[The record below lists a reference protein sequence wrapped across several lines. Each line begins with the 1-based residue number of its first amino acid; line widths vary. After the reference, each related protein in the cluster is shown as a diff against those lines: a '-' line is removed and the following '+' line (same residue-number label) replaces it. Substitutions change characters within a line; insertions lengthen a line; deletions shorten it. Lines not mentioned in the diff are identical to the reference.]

1 MLDVIASAIAGNV
14 ASSMLGGGGGG
25 GGAPAMREP
34 RPLSLSK
41 YKRPTGR
48 RRSGA
53 RRTVAAKSASP
64 SVYGGGS
71 TRYNA
76 ILKRMLRES
85 TTAKQA
91 KPAKA

>member
-1 MLDVIASAIAGNV
+1 MLDVIATAIAGNV

-25 GGAPAMREP
+25 GAPAMREP
-34 RPLSLSK
+34 RRLSLSE
-41 YKRPTGR
+41 YRRPTGR

-53 RRTVAAKSASP
+53 RRTVAAKVASP
-64 SVYGGGS
+64 SIYGGGS

-85 TTAKQA
+85 VTAKQA